1 MRAAAAA
8 TPDLP
13 QSGVDA
19 LLKASSEAT
28 VAGNKAHDTATE
40 AAESN
45 DIVSFI
51 SIASS
56 RAADAYTAAEVA
68 DAAIARWQ
76 AHKAKVE
83 KLTDTAVESVET
95 TAVDTAPVIIAAI
108 IGNTTRSE
116 TGLDTGENTDLAEA
130 AR

>member
-83 KLTDTAVESVET
+83 KLTDT
-95 TAVDTAPVIIAAI
+95 VIIAAI